1 VGNTGEILPK
11 TARISKLATDRR
23 LARPTPCCQTA
34 TLKKLH
40 EEKMNSPQA
49 LRLSLAMVIHAKV
62 YLWYAYAITEVS
74 VAIMKYIGR
83 YSQTDHLKNGLV
95 IIASSAF

>member
-1 VGNTGEILPK
+1 LESEKGSILESSP
-11 TARISKLATDRR
+11 DRA
-23 LARPTPCCQTA
+23 LNSHCQA
-34 TLKKLH
+34 IKDFKKLH